1 MRAQRVVV
9 SAACC
14 ALLPR
19 SVASAQTPA
28 DTVAVEERPVLLS
41 QPQLGY
47 RTCLEEAG
55 VHGRAV
61 VRFIVD
67 TSGHVD
73 GASVVIEQSA
83 GRILDSLAIAGSR
96 GLVFRPARSGGSPVR
111 MAVVLPL
118 DFRAGVPAVASSDS
132 GVFSVDCVD
141 REPALK
147 AVVPLTYPETMRSRG
162 LGGEALLEF
171 VVDTNG
177 RADLPSVRLV
187 NATQSDFAT
196 AARTAVARAQFRP
209 ALLSGTA
216 VRCRVRLP
224 VVFQIARDGKRPP
237 TGERRPDELP
247 PIVVTAYS
255 RLETRWWR

>member
-1 MRAQRVVV
+1 VE
-9 SAACC
+9 
-14 ALLPR
+14 
-19 SVASAQTPA
+19 
-28 DTVAVEERPVLLS
+28 VEERPVLIS
-41 QPQLGY
+41 QPQVNY
-47 RTCLEEAG
+47 RTCLQNAG
-55 VHGRAV
+55 VHGRSV
-61 VRFIVD
+61 VRFVVD
-67 TSGHVD
+67 TAGHVE
-73 GASVVIEQSA
+73 GSSLVVEQSA
-83 GRILDSLAIAGSR
+83 GTILDSLAIAASR
-96 GLVFRPARSGGSPVR
+96 GLAFRPARKGGSPVR
-111 MAVVLPL
+111 MEVVLPL
-118 DFRAGVPAVASSDS
+118 DFRADTPAFASSDT

-187 NATQSDFAT
+187 NATHSDFAT
-196 AARTAVARAQFRP
+196 AARGAVARAQFRP
-209 ALLSGTA
+209 ALLSGTT

-224 VVFQIARDGKRPP
+224 VVFQIARDAKRPP
-237 TGERRPDELP
+237 TVERRPDELP